1 MTVEDVGD
9 VTVRVFEFES
19 QQGIRLP
26 LIMAHR
32 KDLEKPSLLVLNV
45 LDEDHWNTM
54 LASYGHSFASVQ
66 KLAAGSLPAE
76 DKQAWTNEQKM
87 FQNNDWAMV
96 YFPPRGIGPTAWN
109 PAPFKQNQHQRGY
122 TSPHMF
128 EHQQPQNSLSMLNAG
143 LYNSTMM
150 QHSRT
155 ITPLQVD
162 CDYER
167 SFARRLQ
174 RISIEAGYV

>member
-1 MTVEDVGD
+1 MEEGYNDD
-9 VTVRVFEFES
+9 HLQSRSAPS
-19 QQGIRLP
+19 QV
-26 LIMAHR
+26 
-32 KDLEKPSLLVLNV
+32 PSHQTYAQNQ
-45 LDEDHWNTM
+45 H
-54 LASYGHSFASVQ
+54 YQ
-66 KLAAGSLPAE
+66 Q
-76 DKQAWTNEQKM
+76 QAQH
-87 FQNNDWAMV
+87 Q
-96 YFPPRGIGPTAWN
+96 
-109 PAPFKQNQHQRGY
+109 KQNQHQRGY

-143 LYNSTMM
+143 LYNSTML